1 MAAEYQLT
9 SATEPCAVIRYS
21 DGACIPPDMA
31 NRDYNG
37 DLQSPGYLQWV
48 EAGGVPDPYVK
59 PPKIT
64 IENTSDFIA
73 RFTNQEYAKLG
84 NVRATDAQATKVGL
98 SKNWDIVVLAD
109 IIELSN
115 QKAQTLKA
123 DLVARGVLTQAR
135 ADEIFS

>member
-1 MAAEYQLT
+1 MADYQLT
-9 SATEPCAVIRYS
+9 ETEAVIRTV
-21 DGACIPPDMA
+21 DQAWIPGDPA
-31 NRDYNG
+31 NRDYAE
-37 DLQSPGYLQWV
+37 YLQWL
-48 EAGGVPDPYVK
+48 EDGGVPDPYVK

-64 IENTSDFIA
+64 VENTADFIA

-84 NVRATDAQATKVGL
+84 NVRVTDAQATKVGL

-123 DLVARGVLTQAR
+123 DLVTRGVLTQAR